1 LLWDIAALYMDIGE
15 EDAAA
20 HAALKAFVH
29 MISRYLKAILL
40 FFFVIKS

>member
-1 LLWDIAALYMDIGE
+1 MDIGE

-29 MISRYLKAILL
+29 MISRYFKSDAAVCFFL
-40 FFFVIKS
+40 F